1 MQRIKNI
8 VFDLGGVVFSRDPH
22 KVERAFMEFFS
33 YIHLPKMPTFWE
45 EYDRGA
51 VSYDEVVVALAE
63 WNKCDVELAHR
74 NLQRAIATQE
84 QMPATKRLIEEL
96 KAANY
101 KLYVLSN
108 MSLEFIEFLRTTDVY
123 RNFDGEVVSCFEKVV
138 KPDAAIYRLL
148 EERYSLNPAETLF
161 VDDREANIVAARERG
176 WSAIHFST
184 REAERSCDEVRELL
198 HTINA

>member
-8 VFDLGGVVFSRDPH
+8 VFDLGGVVFSRDPR
-22 KVERAFMEFFS
+22 KVETEFMQFFS
-33 YIHLPKMPTFWE
+33 YINLPKMPAFWE

-51 VSYDEVVVALAE
+51 VSYDEVVKALAE
-63 WNKCDVELAHR
+63 WNSCDVELAHR

-84 QMPATKRLIEEL
+84 EMPATKRLIKEL
-96 KAANY
+96 KAADY

-148 EERYSLNPAETLF
+148 EERYSLSPAETLF
-161 VDDREANIVAARERG
+161 VDDREANILAARNRG
-176 WSAIHFST
+176 WSTVHFST
-184 REAERSCDEVRELL
+184 REAEQSCNEVRELL
-198 HTINA
+198 RTMNV